1 MNINLLH
8 LSFKS
13 HWTFTVPGADPHTY
27 KGGNRPIYNQET
39 VVRNLIESQISFFSN
54 SNTPKQKNDLK
65 LTWKLN
71 LTSEKE
77 TPSRASEV
85 NLKAS
90 LVVEQFVYS
99 GGGGKHR

>member
-85 NLKAS
+85 NRKAS
-90 LVVEQFVYS
+90 ES
-99 GGGGKHR
+99 K